1 MAKPRARPKKS
12 KPARQQHQKPTTM
25 QLRIGGATLSVNK
38 DALIR
43 GSPYFAA
50 MLDGNFQES
59 GAATIELQQ
68 PENVHLETL
77 VKLVEHLSSGDA
89 KTKLSVER
97 KDAVRVWM
105 AAKYLQMDEA
115 VEMAEDILHEIMQR
129 PKNLYR
135 LWRLARRDGLME
147 LERLTFR
154 EIVQHHPR
162 RTHFTHS
169 EEFLKCTA
177 EEVKDLLTEE
187 EYIPESEAAVYQA
200 VLRWRMHD
208 CAGRNEDLHRLL
220 DECVVWDHLDM
231 ESLRASSKGPLNAA
245 LTQILAN
252 RCYGLMGGGASLK
265 RAIPQEVIFYHM
277 REGHPHQ
284 LLRFDFARNELVKLE
299 SPLQGTLA
307 ERWSNIPHEGFAV
320 AAGRELIVATGD
332 SSEREVI
339 AMDCISG
346 STRPLM
352 VNSPFFG
359 SLCLVAVGDRLY
371 RACEASSGYGEN
383 WYCHDMSTGKLRR
396 VGQIPFYT
404 EEYHSSPLRYNRHS
418 MQAYA
423 LPNGRIWF
431 LSVGSVDEKD
441 DDHPKSCVESYD
453 IHSNMWEE
461 HASWKGAEA
470 LHHDSGIIVFQGY
483 LYFTGGCM
491 YDDPSLYTESYPN
504 ATTACYRVSLTRA
517 FFPERIAD
525 LNMARYHHSVFIK
538 NGKIWVYGGTTH
550 VDGDNQRNRALTTFE
565 AYDAE
570 TDQWTMVEVPMSKE
584 LQDEVAGGDYAQK
597 TFCLPLQYR
606 LPPVHDGNEFR
617 DRDDNY
623 EYVLKENRHIAAAY
637 GEGDDSEN
645 DSDDDS
651 ENDSDSGW
659 PAGLDG

>member
-1 MAKPRARPKKS
+1 MGKPRARPKKS
-12 KPARQQHQKPTTM
+12 KAAHQQHQKPTTM

-77 VKLVEHLSSGDA
+77 VKLVEHLSQDA
-89 KTKLSVER
+89 KTTLSVES

-115 VEMAEDILHEIMQR
+115 VEMAEDILREIMQR
-129 PKNLYR
+129 SKNLYR
-135 LWRLARRDGLME
+135 LWRLARRDGLMD
-147 LERLTFR
+147 LERMTFR

-162 RTHFTHS
+162 RSHFTDS

-177 EEVKDLLTEE
+177 EEVKDLLSDE
-187 EYIPESEAAVYQA
+187 EYLPESEAAVYQA
-200 VLRWRMHD
+200 VLRWRMRD
-208 CAGRNEDLHRLL
+208 RDGRNEDLHRLL
-220 DECVVWDHLDM
+220 DECVVWDQMDM
-231 ESLRASSKGPLNAA
+231 ESLRASSEGPLNAA
-245 LTQILAN
+245 LDQILAN

-265 RAIPQEVIFYHM
+265 RAIPKDVIFYHM

-284 LLRFDFARNELVKLE
+284 LLRFDFTRNELTKLD
-299 SPLQGTLA
+299 SSLQATLA
-307 ERWSNIPHEGFAV
+307 ERWSKIPQDGFAV
-320 AAGRELIVATGD
+320 AVDRELIVATGD
-332 SSEREVI
+332 SCEREVI
-339 AMDCISG
+339 AMDWMTG

-359 SLCLVAVGDRLY
+359 SLCVVAVGDRLY

-404 EEYHSSPLRYNRHS
+404 EEYHSSPFRYNRHS
-418 MQAYA
+418 MQACA

-431 LSVGSVDEKD
+431 LSVGSVEGKHDE
-441 DDHPKSCVESYD
+441 SCVELLRYPQQ
-453 IHSNMWEE
+453 HVGRACQLE
-461 HASWKGAEA
+461 GAEA

-483 LYFTGGCM
+483 LYFTGGCV

-525 LNMARYHHSVFIK
+525 LNVARYHHSVFIK
-538 NGKIWVYGGTTH
+538 EGKIWVYGGTTH

-570 TDQWTMVEVPMSKE
+570 TDQWTVVDVPMSKE
-584 LQDEVAGGDYAQK
+584 LQDEVAGVDYAQK

-606 LPPVHDGNEFR
+606 LPPVYDGNEFR

-637 GEGDDSEN
+637 GEGDDSQN
-645 DSDDDS
+645 DSDDDA
-651 ENDSDSGW
+651 ENDSDSNDW
-659 PAGLDG
+659 PAGLDD